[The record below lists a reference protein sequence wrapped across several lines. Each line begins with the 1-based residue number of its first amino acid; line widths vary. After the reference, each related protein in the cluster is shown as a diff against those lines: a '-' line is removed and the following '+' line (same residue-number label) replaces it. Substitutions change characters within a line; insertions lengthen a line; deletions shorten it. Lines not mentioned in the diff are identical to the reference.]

1 MAKRPSQ
8 DRYGDRRDDE
18 VEAGAVMTFGEH
30 LEELRRRL
38 IFALIVPLPLAVLAF
53 VLADS
58 IREIMTA
65 PLYAAL
71 EARRLPTQVQA
82 LSPVE
87 TLTTDLFLAVILSLV
102 LSAPWLVYQL
112 WKFVEPGLYAN
123 ERRFAHFLMP
133 ASGVLVALGLSV
145 LYWVML
151 PLMLLFLVG
160 FGQPGPTETFPI
172 GAAPDAATAPEVDP
186 SLAAPPGK
194 RLPEAEAT
202 AEADVPPPD
211 RAIAASAPPANLPIL
226 DEPPASLRPGDAWI
240 DAKTAQLRVVMPVG
254 EDEVEIRSATLAR
267 DRSLLPVFRLR
278 EYVNFVLLLALAI
291 SIAFQ
296 LPLVILLLGWVGIVN
311 VEVLRRNRKYAVLAC
326 AVVAAVL
333 TPPDFISMFLLLG
346 PLYGLYELGILL
358 LVALPPERLAR
369 GSIVHDTFDR
379 VRKWRRGG
387 RDEAPSAAAPPPPGA
402 VARGVDPFDREDDE
416 EDDEGDNEEGDDDQT
431 GNDDDGPPP
440 PREPDGDADEVVGD
454 SPPAGTSGHDRD
466 DDDGSPYDVAPDDDG
481 PRNPGGASGGPP
493 R

>member
-1 MAKRPSQ
+1 MARRTPDNDSP
-8 DRYGDRRDDE
+8 DRSGDDSADG
-18 VEAGAVMTFGEH
+18 GAPGGVMTFGEH

-38 IFALIVPLPLAVLAF
+38 ILALAFPLPIAVLAF
-53 VLADS
+53 VFADT
-58 IREIMTA
+58 IRNVMTA

-87 TLTTDLFLAVILSLV
+87 TLTTDLFLAVILALV
-102 LSAPWLVYQL
+102 LSAPWLVFQL
-112 WKFVEPGLYAN
+112 WKFVEPGLYAS

-133 ASGVLVALGLSV
+133 ASGVLVAIGLSV

-172 GAAPDAATAPEVDP
+172 GGAAEPGASTMRPAVVAPSVP
-186 SLAAPPGK
+186 
-194 RLPEAEAT
+194 T
-202 AEADVPPPD
+202 AEAADPSAEAVPKIVSADDSTTP
-211 RAIAASAPPANLPIL
+211 ASPTRPPASLPIL
-226 DEPPASLRPGDAWI
+226 DQPPASLRPGDAWI
-240 DAKTAQLRVVMPVG
+240 DANTAQLRVVMPVG
-254 EDEVEIRSATLAR
+254 DDEVEIRSATLAR

-296 LPLVILLLGWVGIVN
+296 LPLVILLLGWVGIVD
-311 VEVLRRNRKYAVLAC
+311 VAVLRRHRKYALLAC
-326 AVVAAVL
+326 AVVSAVL

-379 VRKWRRGG
+379 MRRWRRGG
-387 RDEAPSAAAPPPPGA
+387 RDAPTSAATPPPPG
-402 VARGVDPFDREDDE
+402 VVPRGADPFEDEDQEDQSQEDQSRED
-416 EDDEGDNEEGDDDQT
+416 EDTTVSD
-431 GNDDDGPPP
+431 
-440 PREPDGDADEVVGD
+440 REPDGDADED
-454 SPPAGTSGHDRD
+454 SDIDPKIPDP
-466 DDDGSPYDVAPDDDG
+466 DDGDD
-481 PRNPGGASGGPP
+481 PRRPGGASGGPP

>member
-1 MAKRPSQ
+1 MASRTPHPDSSSGP
-8 DRYGDRRDDE
+8 REGDP
-18 VEAGAVMTFGEH
+18 GAIMTFGEH

-38 IFALIVPLPLAVLAF
+38 ILALIVPLPVAVLAF
-53 VLADS
+53 VFADS
-58 IREIMTA
+58 IRKVMTA

-102 LSAPWLVYQL
+102 LSAPWLVFQL

-172 GAAPDAATAPEVDP
+172 GAAPDATTAPAVDP
-186 SLAAPPGK
+186 RLAAPPGK
-194 RLPEAEAT
+194 RLPDAET
-202 AEADVPPPD
+202 AP
-211 RAIAASAPPANLPIL
+211 AAGSLPIL

-240 DAKTAQLRVVMPVG
+240 DAKTAQLRVVVPVG

-387 RDEAPSAAAPPPPGA
+387 RDTAPSAATPPPPGA
-402 VARGVDPFDREDDE
+402 VPRGGDPFDEDE
-416 EDDEGDNEEGDDDQT
+416 EDDEQEDDKKDDGDGPT
-431 GNDDDGPPP
+431 GDDDGPRT
-440 PREPDGDADEVVGD
+440 PREPDGDADEDVGQG
-454 SPPAGTSGHDRD
+454 AGGAPSSEADEGGGGDNGRDGDGDGDR
-466 DDDGSPYDVAPDDDG
+466 GGVPYDLAPDEDG